1 MTTLTREEIERGL
14 AENRHAPGG
23 AARNAHAEV
32 LAGAAEASGDAAL
45 FREALDNLINA
56 YLYSAESP
64 KLLVP
69 FARLLQEYDKDP
81 GAFSEGAT
89 HSLFWQFKWVATA
102 IGNSPDIPLESASQ
116 AGWRTWSAAT
126 GSPVTANAPYAR
138 PRCGSPTR
146 PVTTSG
152 PNAPSAPGAA
162 PIATR

>member
-102 IGNSPDIPLESASQ
+102 IGNSPDIPLESAMRL
-116 AGWRTWSAAT
+116 AGGHGAPLPDRRLQRTPRT
-126 GSPVTANAPYAR
+126 RGRDVAR
-138 PRCGSPTR
+138 RR
-146 PVTTSG
+146 D
-152 PNAPSAPGAA
+152 
-162 PIATR
+162 R